1 MHNSSIRP
9 QTLKHHSVVRTTKR
23 LKVVLQRP
31 FSTAPL
37 IECCITPMELKH
49 AWCNDVVM
57 MVCSPA
63 NSGASR
69 VDPASP
75 VGSDTSCQASTQR
88 RQAPPGQGLDPDPRS
103 ARPPTPINV
112 GSGSKESSWGRQV
125 VSRHARRRAAHWL
138 TSNREGA

>member
-1 MHNSSIRP
+1 MRSELYDVEVVWLTRRSGYQSSARVPGIRND
-9 QTLKHHSVVRTTKR
+9 R
-23 LKVVLQRP
+23 LLLLSQRGVWDI
-31 FSTAPL
+31 L
-37 IECCITPMELKH
+37 H
-49 AWCNDVVM
+49 VY
-57 MVCSPA
+57 SPA

-88 RQAPPGQGLDPDPRS
+88 RHAPPGQGLDPDPRS

-125 VSRHARRRAAHWL
+125 VSRHARRRAAHI
-138 TSNREGA
+138 SI